1 MSSTDNTTV
10 ALKEWAVTVGA
21 LLQGELIFVMRKGG
35 IVEETRDFELIS
47 PQFYLMP
54 AYEHQKEHLLKNA
67 FQGRIAATMA
77 QWSPTQS
84 HMKLEGYAKVIED
97 IEITSEEQL
106 QALRDLHIW
115 TDEFATERLKWKKKN
130 PLHLLV
136 MRVYQLENPA
146 MPPMRA
152 PYMGCKSWVK
162 IEDELNAS
170 ELIPVLT
177 DHEFQQKYNEIK
189 EALHLLDPDN

>member
-1 MSSTDNTTV
+1 MSTTANTSV

-54 AYEHQKEHLLKNA
+54 AYEHQKEHLLKEA
-67 FQGRIAATMA
+67 FQGRIAATMT

-84 HMKLEGYAKVIED
+84 YMKLEGYAKVVED

-115 TDEFATERLKWKKKN
+115 TDEFTTERLKWKKKN
-130 PLHLLV
+130 PLHLLI
-136 MRVYQLENPA
+136 MRVYRLEKPA
-146 MPPMRA
+146 LPPMRT

-162 IEDELNAS
+162 IEDELKAS
-170 ELIPVLT
+170 NLEPVLT
-177 DHEFQQKYNEIK
+177 DEKFEQKYNEIK
-189 EALHLLDPDN
+189 AALNNV